1 MKPDGK
7 ILPICMT
14 IAGSDSGGG
23 AGIQADLKTFASL
36 KCYGVSVL
44 TSVTAQNTKGV
55 DDIHI
60 VPNQVV
66 ENQIKS
72 IKNDM
77 KFSAVKTGM
86 IPEKIMVESIVY
98 CLSSEKKLNLV
109 VDPVIVATS
118 GDKLVSEESIE
129 AIKKMLFPIAKIVT
143 PNLAEAEVIVKK
155 RITTKND
162 LKDAC
167 KKIVDL
173 GANSVVIKGGH
184 FFESDYS
191 EDTLF
196 DGKDFFYFTTKRIET
211 TSTHGTGCTFSS
223 AIASHLA
230 LGFDLVNS
238 VDKAKLYVTESIN
251 NAYKIGHGNG
261 PLNHFYQTL

>member
-36 KCYGVSVL
+36 KCYGVSVV

-66 ENQIKS
+66 KNQIKS
-72 IKNDM
+72 IKKDM

-86 IPEKIMVESIVY
+86 IPEKMMVETIVS

-129 AIKKMLFPIAKIVT
+129 VARVEVSTFTPLEIHQSLIIFPAVLFIMRGTMRSSASMTVKFTPRTSNDSRMIHPIKPAPI
-143 PNLAEAEVIVKK
+143 N
-155 RITTKND
+155 
-162 LKDAC
+162 
-167 KKIVDL
+167 
-173 GANSVVIKGGH
+173 
-184 FFESDYS
+184 
-191 EDTLF
+191 
-196 DGKDFFYFTTKRIET
+196 T
-211 TSTHGTGCTFSS
+211 TSEPDADSS
-223 AIASHLA
+223 IMQRASSR
-230 LGFDLVNS
+230 V
-238 VDKAKLYVTESIN
+238 
-251 NAYKIGHGNG
+251 
-261 PLNHFYQTL
+261 QQW